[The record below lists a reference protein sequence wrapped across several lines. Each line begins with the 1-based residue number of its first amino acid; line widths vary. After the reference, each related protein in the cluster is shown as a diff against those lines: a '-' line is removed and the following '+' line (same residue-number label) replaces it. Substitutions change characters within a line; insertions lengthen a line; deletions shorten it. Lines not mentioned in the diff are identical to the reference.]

1 MRFATVLVIVFIN
14 VFLTWAPDALAE
26 DEIYR
31 WVDENGAVHFGDRP
45 PENGAAES
53 ISIPQSS
60 GVSAQTPANSS
71 SNDVEEAGEPQ
82 PSLAQQLREERAE
95 NRRKK
100 EERDKIVTAACEQRR
115 TLVSQL
121 EPSTRVMV
129 QLEDG
134 TVTRMDDNV
143 RLETLNEAKS
153 YIAENCTN

>member
-14 VFLTWAPDALAE
+14 VFLAWAPDAHAE

-45 PENGAAES
+45 PENGVAES
-53 ISIPQSS
+53 ISIPQNS
-60 GVSAQTPANSS
+60 GVSAQTPAGTSS
-71 SNDVEEAGEPQ
+71 DDVEETGEPQ
-82 PSLAQQLREERAE
+82 PSLAQQLRDKRAE
-95 NRRKK
+95 IRKEK
-100 EERDKIVTAACEQRR
+100 EEHSQIVAAACEQRR

-129 QLEDG
+129 RLEDG